1 MRRRR
6 KDFLIFGAAEI
17 GGAEIANLIEVL
29 RAGWLGGDPR
39 VGGPR

>member
-6 KDFLIFGAAEI
+6 KDFLIFGAAET
-17 GGAEIANLIEVL
+17 GGAAVANPIELL

-39 VGGPR
+39 VGGLR